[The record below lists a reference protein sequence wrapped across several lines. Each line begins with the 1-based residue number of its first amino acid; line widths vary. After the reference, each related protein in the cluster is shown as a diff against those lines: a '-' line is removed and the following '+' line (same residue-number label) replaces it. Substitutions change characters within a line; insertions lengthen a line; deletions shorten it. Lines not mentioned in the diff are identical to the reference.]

1 MTPTSTKGRHAPSLS
16 FDRALNGFKTGG
28 SLTGNMELLSKN
40 RLVYDTIDSR
50 YLMED
55 FYAKLSLL

>member
-1 MTPTSTKGRHAPSLS
+1 
-16 FDRALNGFKTGG
+16 
-28 SLTGNMELLSKN
+28 MELLSKN

>member
-1 MTPTSTKGRHAPSLS
+1 MVKILTHQKHPSVSLHKTLNAIGRSSKLYPMA
-16 FDRALNGFKTGG
+16 
-28 SLTGNMELLSKN
+28 LLSTGP
-40 RLVYDTIDSR
+40 VYDTIDSR

>member
-1 MTPTSTKGRHAPSLS
+1 MGVVLHNNCGKQHWQQPLRVLPSTGYGEPLPAR
-16 FDRALNGFKTGG
+16 DI
-28 SLTGNMELLSKN
+28 
-40 RLVYDTIDSR
+40 LVYDTIDSR